1 MTTRNGRR
9 IVGAQL
15 RDIDTPEQ
23 DTYSSADVLTGTGGS
38 R

>member
-1 MTTRNGRR
+1 MTTRNGHR

-23 DTYSSADVLTGTGGS
+23 DTYSTANVHTATGGS